1 MALPVVIF
9 LLESFP
15 GRAQQPTLN
24 FLFALASFLRAT
36 DNWQKIA
43 SGFTAGGEATRTRDY

>member
-24 FLFALASFLRAT
+24 FLFGLASFLRAT